1 MLEVESLRIADSYEW
16 LGTGERAG
24 RSLFVS
30 QSTVS
35 RSIKQFKVL
44 NDQIKQCNCIELL
57 EMERVIHQK
66 WRFHQGEDL
75 RLHVFR
81 WSNHLIAKHAVARW
95 RLNPAE
101 VSATKRPVLELLER
115 RVIDAACAPYPLI
128 ATADKGIFACLPL
141 YRSCLQVM
149 TNKNFDITH
158 EKGLYSGD
166 IATKTVLGT
175 LQFVPPEAAHCSAHL
190 DAIFFDAGES
200 DKTTTRMPARYWG
213 TPLTPLVIPDLS
225 PLDYVTS
232 IPYEEYL
239 VVRKEWAGHPHVS
252 TLHQTIKQSM
262 QRALGDQLIA
272 GLIDFVA

>member
-1 MLEVESLRIADSYEW
+1 M
-16 LGTGERAG
+16 
-24 RSLFVS
+24 
-30 QSTVS
+30 
-35 RSIKQFKVL
+35 L

-200 DKTTTRMPARYWG
+200 DKTTTRMPGRYWG

>member
-1 MLEVESLRIADSYEW
+1 VLEVESLRIADAYEW

-24 RSLFVS
+24 RSLFIS

-35 RSIKQFKVL
+35 RSIKQFRVL
-44 NDQIKQCNCIELL
+44 SDQIKQYNCMELL

-101 VSATKRPVLELLER
+101 VSVCKRSVLELLER
-115 RVIDAACAPYPLI
+115 RVIDAVCAPYPLI
-128 ATADKGIFACLPL
+128 ATADKDIFACLPL

-158 EKGLYSGD
+158 EKGLCSGD
-166 IATKTVLGT
+166 IATKTALGT
-175 LQFVPPEAAHCSAHL
+175 LPFVPPEAAHCSAHL

-200 DKTTTRMPARYWG
+200 DKTTMCTPARYWG
-213 TPLTPLVIPDLS
+213 TPLTPLIMPDLN

-239 VVRKEWAGHPHVS
+239 VVRKEWEGHPHVS
-252 TLHQTIKQSM
+252 VLHQMLNRSM
-262 QRALGDQLIA
+262 QRALGDQWIA